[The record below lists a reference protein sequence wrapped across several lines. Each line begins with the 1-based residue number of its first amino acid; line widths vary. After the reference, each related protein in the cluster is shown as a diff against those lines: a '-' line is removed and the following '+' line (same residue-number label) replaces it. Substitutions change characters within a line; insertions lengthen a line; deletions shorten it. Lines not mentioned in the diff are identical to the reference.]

1 MNNKFFSMPFKTFT
15 PENLLQE
22 MLNAKEGEVFILG
35 KSTLR
40 SRIGRLRSLGVKVP
54 KAQLDAVRLSK
65 LEIAQLNSIVI
76 KWQKEQDKEHL
87 L

>member
-1 MNNKFFSMPFKTFT
+1 MVDHRETLVTYLNSERNLKKTA
-15 PENLLQE
+15 E
-22 MLNAKEGEVFILG
+22 ILGIG

-65 LEIAQLNSIVI
+65 LEIAQLNSIII
-76 KWQKEQDKEHL
+76 KWQKEQNKEHL

>member
-1 MNNKFFSMPFKTFT
+1 MVDHRETLVTYLNSERNLKKTA
-15 PENLLQE
+15 E
-22 MLNAKEGEVFILG
+22 ILGIG